1 MPPVLIFEFVTLYF
15 ACFSFP
21 SLHSPRAVIFFCSF
35 AHIRSPRSSTTS
47 LVFLFNSRFRNRNI
61 IHCADDE
68 TREREGEHE
77 NDRRTFFHCFA
88 ADLDLSFF
96 SISIL
101 SSILRKHTRKTTF
114 VGFDHL
120 IYWSNRVWIWTFFLS
135 PSSLTHTRKLFVV
148 ELTLRYEGKKT
159 NLLVFRWN
167 IIKLCSHRQIRFA
180 ALFALYFLSIHLRA
194 IQFVHLLGQISDNQV
209 FLFSWFYAINTS
221 NNFWNPSCIHWTCW
235 LFCCWAIFSL
245 VGPFFF
251 YFLSLFF
258 FSSKLFSS
266 LIILWQNYI

>member
-1 MPPVLIFEFVTLYF
+1 MLGIFLMPPVLIFDFVTLYF

-35 AHIRSPRSSTTS
+35 AHIRSPRSTTTS

-61 IHCADDE
+61 IQCADDE
-68 TREREGEHE
+68 KRERTRKWSQNLFSLFRCRFGS
-77 NDRRTFFHCFA
+77 
-88 ADLDLSFF
+88 LFF

-135 PSSLTHTRKLFVV
+135 PSSPTHTRTLFVV

-194 IQFVHLLGQISDNQV
+194 KSESHSVCSFARANLG
-209 FLFSWFYAINTS
+209 
-221 NNFWNPSCIHWTCW
+221 
-235 LFCCWAIFSL
+235 
-245 VGPFFF
+245 
-251 YFLSLFF
+251 
-258 FSSKLFSS
+258 
-266 LIILWQNYI
+266 